1 MSNAIYAP
9 RLEYISLSDNPEMEL
24 SNAIKMTFH
33 DESICKCF
41 GYLFEEF
48 DRHRMVFV
56 VNGTIFEMDV
66 LIRDKEVTIIKGA
79 FNDIKMYLVAR
90 VSKLLNVV
98 VPYNAFEYIERR
110 ILTILNT
117 PFPIDFINISLEISH
132 MKLIL
137 KKMMCCTNDILNN
150 FRVNIRRFRLNH
162 IMKEEMSD
170 PCGLGVNLS
179 QYLATVTIREFAL
192 DISRL
197 YLVHYLL
204 EFPNLNEV
212 AKSYCRIVLLEHHH
226 INYDRYE
233 DVTYDVAEW
242 IYNKHFNEPF
252 IKDAL
257 KLDKLNMDEV
267 D

>member
-9 RLEYISLSDNPEMEL
+9 RLEYTSLSDDPEMEL
-24 SNAIKMTFH
+24 SNAIEITFR
-33 DESICKCF
+33 DESICKSF
-41 GYLFEEF
+41 GYLFEDL

-56 VNGTIFEMDV
+56 VNGNIFEMDV

-90 VSKLLNVV
+90 ISKLLNVI

-110 ILTILNT
+110 ILTILNM
-117 PFPIDFINISLEISH
+117 PYPIDFINISLEISH
-132 MKLIL
+132 MMLIIK
-137 KKMMCCTNDILNN
+137 KKMWCTNDILTN
-150 FRVNIRRFRLNH
+150 FRVNIKRFRSNQL
-162 IMKEEMSD
+162 MKDEMSD
-170 PCGLGVNLS
+170 PCGLGVNLA

-204 EFPNLNEV
+204 EYPNLNEV
-212 AKSYCRIVLLEHHH
+212 AKSYCRIVLLEYHH

-233 DVTYDVAEW
+233 DVTYEVAEW

-252 IKDAL
+252 IIKMN
-257 KLDKLNMDEV
+257 LDELNLDEV